1 MPRSKLTGRKPDQGK
16 GPSRMLLPRAA
27 KAGGPIGGQKKHCYK
42 TKPIVRTIN
51 KLQRTT
57 EKLVPRAP
65 MKRVIWEEGKD
76 YKEPFRSTV
85 DADDM
90 FIEMMEGYLV
100 NLFDEAGSLAVHAK
114 RETIN
119 PKDLYLAS
127 RIRGDHKSI
136 ISTSRLEE
144 NFHRKASELD
154 KEKQNMRAGGE
165 SAFVSDILRDF
176 GI

>member
-1 MPRSKLTGRKPDQGK
+1 MPKSKLTSCKPDQGK

-27 KAGGPIGGQKKHCYK
+27 KAGGPIGGQKKHRYK

-57 EKLVPRAP
+57 ERLVPQAP

-76 YKEPFRSTV
+76 YKEPFRSTK

-100 NLFDEAGSLAVHAK
+100 DLFDEAGSLVVHAK

-136 ISTSRLEE
+136 ISTSELEE
-144 NFHRKASELD
+144 NFRRKASELGR
-154 KEKQNMRAGGE
+154 KKQDMRGGQE